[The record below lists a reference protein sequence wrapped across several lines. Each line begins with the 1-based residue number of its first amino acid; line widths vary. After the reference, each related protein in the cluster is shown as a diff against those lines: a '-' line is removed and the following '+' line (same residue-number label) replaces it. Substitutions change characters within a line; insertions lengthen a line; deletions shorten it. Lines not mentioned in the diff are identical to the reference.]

1 MNEERYVKENEI
13 QIDLNVADRL
23 LRKIIIR
30 EKQNLKTKQ
39 HAGSAMVDMIAKL
52 IKEEVEC
59 Y

>member
-1 MNEERYVKENEI
+1 MDEEKYVKDNEI

-39 HAGSAMVDMIAKL
+39 YTGPAMVDMIAKL